1 MRMDDAARF
10 SRATILVEFVEY
22 PAPMNRLFKRF
33 RQWRA
38 LQPWERHMLVHL
50 FFLLPATWA
59 ALRVRG
65 FNKARSMAESPR
77 SARETL
83 NKSFNRLRTNGKL
96 LISFVVSP
104 SARLRAGLSNVLLRG
119 VEGHEQNQ
127 VVQCFPSPLA
137 AALPATA
144 FAQRCAELTAIAS
157 CYGLYRAN
165 CLHQSLALCR
175 VLQRH
180 GLPARLKIG
189 VLPHA
194 RPFQAHAWVELDGIP
209 LGQQSVADYAAFDRL
224 TTAPDDVRFI

>member
-1 MRMDDAARF
+1 MRVDDVARF
-10 SRATILVEFVEY
+10 NQATIRVELVEHL
-22 PAPMNRLFKRF
+22 APMNSLLKRL

-50 FFLLPATWA
+50 FFLLPATWV

-65 FNKARSMAESPR
+65 FNKARSMAELPPLSPKR
-77 SARETL
+77 PE
-83 NKSFNRLRTNGKL
+83 
-96 LISFVVSP
+96 
-104 SARLRAGLSNVLLRG
+104 
-119 VEGHEQNQ
+119 
-127 VVQCFPSPLA
+127 
-137 AALPATA
+137 LPAMA
-144 FAQRCAELTAIAS
+144 FAQRCAELTAIAARN
-157 CYGLYRAN
+157 GLYRAN
-165 CLHQSLALCR
+165 CLHQSLALSR